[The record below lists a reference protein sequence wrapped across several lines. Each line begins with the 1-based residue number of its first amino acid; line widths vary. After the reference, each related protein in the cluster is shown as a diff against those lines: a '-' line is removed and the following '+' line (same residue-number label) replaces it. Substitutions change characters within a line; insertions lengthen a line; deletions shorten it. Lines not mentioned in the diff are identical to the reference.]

1 CRGAWRQGWQG
12 DNRMIKRTVMMT
24 GMVLLL
30 SACGFQLRGTGMDDF
45 ALEEIN
51 LQARNSHGE
60 TVRQLEQLLENNGVR
75 VHQGARYTL
84 DLVREQNRQR
94 TASYTSSARS
104 AEYELTSIL
113 DYQFRGPQNTVLLED
128 SIEVQKVYVHDS
140 SNLIGSDQEAN
151 QLRSEMRRELLQQL
165 TCASAALPQR
175 NSTSCR
181 RPLKPVSAPKPKR
194 SKHSASSRPCSHS
207 SRPSN
212 SRPHEISGASR
223 LPTS

>member
-1 CRGAWRQGWQG
+1 
-12 DNRMIKRTVMMT
+12 MIKRTVMMT

-60 TVRQLEQLLENNGVR
+60 TVRQLERLLESNGVR

-165 TCASAALPQR
+165 NMRISSITPAQLDQLQQTAEARQRAEAEAIEAQRQQQTLQPQQ
-175 NSTSCR
+175 S
-181 RPLKPVSAPKPKR
+181 PVEQPAQ
-194 SKHSASSRPCSHS
+194 
-207 SRPSN
+207 
-212 SRPHEISGASR
+212 
-223 LPTS
+223 

>member
-1 CRGAWRQGWQG
+1 
-12 DNRMIKRTVMMT
+12 MIKRTLMMT

-30 SACGFQLRGTGMDDF
+30 SACGFQLRGTGLDDF

-51 LQARNSHGE
+51 LQARDSHGD
-60 TVRQLEQLLENNGVR
+60 TVRQLEDLLKGNGVR
-75 VHQGARYTL
+75 VHEGARYTL

-140 SNLIGSDQEAN
+140 SNLIGSDQEAS

-165 TCASAALPQR
+165 QMRISSITPAQLDQLQQTAEARQRAEAEALEAQRQQQRSQPQQ
-175 NSTSCR
+175 S
-181 RPLKPVSAPKPKR
+181 PI
-194 SKHSASSRPCSHS
+194 
-207 SRPSN
+207 
-212 SRPHEISGASR
+212 E
-223 LPTS
+223 LPIQ

>member
-60 TVRQLEQLLENNGVR
+60 TVRQLERLLESNGVR

-165 TCASAALPQR
+165 NMRISSITPAQLDQLQETAEARQRAEAEAIEAQRQQQTLQPQQ
-175 NSTSCR
+175 S
-181 RPLKPVSAPKPKR
+181 
-194 SKHSASSRPCSHS
+194 
-207 SRPSN
+207 
-212 SRPHEISGASR
+212 
-223 LPTS
+223 

>member
-1 CRGAWRQGWQG
+1 
-12 DNRMIKRTVMMT
+12 MIKRTAMMA

-45 ALEEIN
+45 ALKEIN

-60 TVRQLEQLLENNGVR
+60 TVRELEQLLKNNDVR
-75 VHQGARYTL
+75 VHEGARYTL
-84 DLVREQNRQR
+84 DLVREQTRQR

-165 TCASAALPQR
+165 NMR
-175 NSTSCR
+175 
-181 RPLKPVSAPKPKR
+181 
-194 SKHSASSRPCSHS
+194 
-207 SRPSN
+207 
-212 SRPHEISGASR
+212 ISGITPAQLDQLQQTAEARQRAEAEAIEAQRQQQVSQPQQSPVE
-223 LPTS
+223 LPIQ